1 MSQGFRDGLPIQKN
15 ECLFMRTAEDDGTA
29 MDDRPPANANQETD
43 PTSASSSGPR
53 NGSFGDETNWM
64 PIGQSGQHGEPVQR
78 SLQGLALGDISTFP
92 TRDMHGSGYGPSDN
106 NTGAEA
112 GLSPDTQ
119 NSNSNRPTPNA
130 STPSESRS
138 ILQNGQANSSATSFS
153 TSPDSQQSRVPPTD
167 GRALS
172 SFFSGQPDYTNIIPG
187 TGMTPGNEFSM
198 PETPGRGFD
207 VPSGWEM
214 TSQATTG
221 LTPVGEGVFRQLMG
235 MGGMD
240 PMQVTLDPFYRSVC

>member
-1 MSQGFRDGLPIQKN
+1 
-15 ECLFMRTAEDDGTA
+15 MRAPEDDGTA
-29 MDDRPPANANQETD
+29 MDERRQTTANQETD

-53 NGSFGDETNWM
+53 NGSFGDQPNWM
-64 PIGQSGQHGEPVQR
+64 PIDQSTKHGEHVQR
-78 SLQGLALGDISTFP
+78 TLQGLALGEIPQPFP

-106 NTGAEA
+106 STGADS

-119 NSNSNRPTPNA
+119 NSSSNRPTPNA
-130 STPSESRS
+130 STPSDTRS
-138 ILQNGQANSSATSFS
+138 ILQNGQATSGATSFS
-153 TSPDSQQSRVPPTD
+153 TSPDSQQSRVPTTD
-167 GRALS
+167 GRAMS
-172 SFFSGQPDYTNIIPG
+172 SFFSTQPDYTNIIPG

-214 TSQATTG
+214 SNQNTTG

-240 PMQVTLDPFYRSVC
+240 PM